1 MRLGPWLAVLG
12 VRQDFVTNNVQ
23 GGIGSY
29 NAGNLFLFPWLK
41 PSGVAFGANQ
51 VR

>member
-1 MRLGPWLAVLG
+1 MVSMSY
-12 VRQDFVTNNVQ
+12 VQ

-41 PSGVAFGANQ
+41 PSGVAPGANQ
-51 VR
+51 VREPSLPGTQQE